1 MISFLNEISIDFFFY
16 YFQESET
23 ETERLSLP
31 EKLGF
36 ITSPKAQ
43 ELKIPTARPK
53 IEPVSQTFDLFRP
66 VYICNNYLVCTTVK
80 FWKDLQIVELYYP
93 VVT

>member
-1 MISFLNEISIDFFFY
+1 M
-16 YFQESET
+16 
-23 ETERLSLP
+23 ERLSLP

-43 ELKIPTARPK
+43 ELKEPVARPK

-66 VYICNNYLVCTTVK
+66 VYICIVCSTTVN
-80 FWKDLQIVELYYP
+80 FWKDLQIKEF
-93 VVT
+93 

>member
-1 MISFLNEISIDFFFY
+1 MKFQLINFFIS
-16 YFQESET
+16 FQESET
-23 ETERLSLP
+23 KNERLSLP

-43 ELKIPTARPK
+43 ELKEPVARPK

-66 VYICNNYLVCTTVK
+66 VYFCNNSVYNCQFLEG
-80 FWKDLQIVELYYP
+80 FANLDFYYP
-93 VVT
+93 VVN